1 MSQKSIN
8 ATFLTVHTK
17 GVQSDSW
24 WKLKLGVL
32 SVSQNKL
39 CLCLM
44 PNTRAQTR
52 THAALFCSLTLQLL
66 TKKKKL

>member
-17 GVQSDSW
+17 GVQSDWW

-39 CLCLM
+39 CLCLTQ
-44 PNTRAQTR
+44 PAQHTHTQTRA
-52 THAALFCSLTLQLL
+52 HVALFCSLTLQL
-66 TKKKKL
+66 